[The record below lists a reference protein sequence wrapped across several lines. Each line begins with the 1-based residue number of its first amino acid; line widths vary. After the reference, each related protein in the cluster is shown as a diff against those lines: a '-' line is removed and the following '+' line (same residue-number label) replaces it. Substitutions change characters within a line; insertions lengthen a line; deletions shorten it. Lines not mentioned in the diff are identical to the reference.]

1 MSSFA
6 SMTDD
11 RSLPHVRIP
20 RSALAMLS
28 HRCAAIGNDGVQ
40 ALREAGYRAGSS
52 LAGSMAPDPAAL
64 DRDAFWAALD
74 RVLAE
79 AGLGSISFESVSP
92 ALGAVAWHG
101 SPEAGG
107 LRSDRAGERCHFA
120 AGLLGGVLSRT
131 ARGTVDVMEI
141 RCGAGGDQPCW
152 FLFGALPAIRAV
164 QERRAAGDRR
174 AAEPAAQP

>member
-6 SMTDD
+6 PMTDD
-11 RSLPHVRIP
+11 RSLPLVQIP

-28 HRCAAIGNDGVQ
+28 HRCAAIGSDGVQ

-52 LAGSMAPDPAAL
+52 IAGSLGADPGAL
-64 DRDAFWAALD
+64 DRAAFWAALD
-74 RVLAE
+74 RTLRD
-79 AGLGSISFESVSP
+79 AGLGSIASETVSP
-92 ALGAVAWHG
+92 ALGAVAWRG

-107 LRSDRAGERCHFA
+107 LRSDRAEERCHFA
-120 AGLLGGVLSRT
+120 AGLLGGVLSRV
-131 ARGTVDVMEI
+131 AGGTVDVMEI

-152 FLFGALPAIRAV
+152 FLFGALPTIRAV

-174 AAEPAAQP
+174 AAEAATRP